1 MTVLTFPTNPQSG
14 QQYDAPNQIQ
24 YVYDGVKW
32 TVLTVAS
39 TSAAVTDAV
48 QDRVAPLFVNGV
60 HNGISA
66 TYNTVSNQLSLT
78 LSIDGGTA
86 STTF

>member
-1 MTVLTFPTNPQSG
+1 MTVLTFPTNPTLG
-14 QQYDAPNQIQ
+14 QVYDAPNQIQ
-24 YVYDGVKW
+24 YVFDGVKW
-32 TVLTVAS
+32 TVETIAS
-39 TSAAVTDAV
+39 TSLAVTNSV
-48 QDRVAPLFVNGV
+48 QDRIAPLFVNGV